1 VQVLGFSGRSGYN
14 IIIWVTNKWAQGM
27 FLAPE
32 TTITRLPLQNSKVLG
47 LEMEMIPS
55 ISFPDILLK
64 NFKIP
69 E

>member
-1 VQVLGFSGRSGYN
+1 
-14 IIIWVTNKWAQGM
+14 M

-32 TTITRLPLQNSKVLG
+32 TTITRLSLQNSKVLG